1 MDDGSQSHKALTQDL
16 LTCIRR
22 IDRNETAQRS
32 APCCKPIP
40 MYWRSPPLSDTGR
53 TKPHGPLY
61 GILVLLKDNIDT
73 GGEQTTT
80 GSLARSV
87 ADAAALLSLI
97 AGSDPRDPATADDDQ
112 YATDYAKF
120 LDPNGP
126 HGKRIGVV
134 RTLAGA
140 ETSADRVLDE
150 AIAAMMAQGTIIVA
164 PLQLSHLDELG
175 KLQTTVLQYDSKHD
189 INAYPATRTGLKVHT
204 PANLIAFNDAH
215 AAVTGHP
222 SLTLPAGWTQG
233 LPAGILLFGA
243 KWSELTLI
251 SIAYGFEQHTHA
263 WQVPR
268 FLDTMDGRPVMAS
281 PKQRQDV

>member
-1 MDDGSQSHKALTQDL
+1 M
-16 LTCIRR
+16 
-22 IDRNETAQRS
+22 
-32 APCCKPIP
+32 
-40 MYWRSPPLSDTGR
+40 TGR
-53 TKPHGPLY
+53 VGIKPTPGLVSRA
-61 GILVLLKDNIDT
+61 GIVPISANQD
-73 GGEQTTT
+73 TT
-80 GSLARSV
+80 GWMARSV

-97 AGSDPRDPATADDDQ
+97 AGSDPRDPATADDEQ
-112 YATDYAKF
+112 HATDYTKF
-120 LDPNGP
+120 LAPNGP
-126 HGKRIGVV
+126 RGKRIGVV
-134 RTLAGA
+134 RALAGA
-140 ETSADRVLDE
+140 ETNADRVPDE

-204 PANLIAFNDAH
+204 LANLIAFNDAH

-268 FLDTMDGRPVMAS
+268 SLDTMDGRAVTAS